1 MKFTEK
7 YNDKTYIISQD
18 KRRIVS
24 LKDHGESRKYVGR
37 NPGKLE
43 LSVFR
48 VDNGICKSS
57 KPGDQKCDYAIYTG
71 NDNLYLIELK
81 GADYSK
87 AIDQLNC
94 TVKELLS
101 EDIEGLKAV
110 FARVVLSKT
119 NVPQTLK
126 TKEKKLMTLLKK
138 KYKGSLLKKTKEMT
152 EDLV

>member
-57 KPGDQKCDYAIYTG
+57 KPGDRKCDYAIYTG

-81 GADYSK
+81 GADYST
-87 AIDQLNC
+87 AIDQLNN
-94 TVKELLS
+94 TIKELLS
-101 EDIEGLKAV
+101 EDIGDLKAV
-110 FARVVLSKT
+110 FGRVVLSKT

-152 EDLV
+152 ENLV

>member
-7 YNDKTYIISQD
+7 YNDKTYILSQD
-18 KRRIVS
+18 KRQTVS

-126 TKEKKLMTLLKK
+126 TKEKKLMMLLKK

>member
-7 YNDKTYIISQD
+7 YNDKTYILSQD
-18 KRRIVS
+18 KRQTVS

>member
-1 MKFTEK
+1 M
-7 YNDKTYIISQD
+7 
-18 KRRIVS
+18 
-24 LKDHGESRKYVGR
+24 KDHGESRKYVGR

-126 TKEKKLMTLLKK
+126 TKEKKLMMLLKK